1 MSNSLPE
8 HIVIYKAITL
18 SDGTGAS
25 VTFDLTGTTDIA
37 NKTYGDI
44 SYSLTSF
51 VDILNNVFTDASFV
65 VLDDETMTKQKVI
78 ELLTSYTILEDGV
91 FSGGSGTKANEDG
104 EVVITN
110 GSTPPETLIVFR
122 DNIARID
129 GPTVEMNVSKS
140 LLLHVNDNV
149 TGGFEFGKVASTTG
163 GVMHA
168 FHYSQSESDDYIGTL
183 DTSNTLVN
191 TSKRLIDASF
201 GSIQIPSD
209 GKMSLVIIG
218 LTTNS
223 SIMSGN
229 IDNVLLNIVIS
240 EGTALG
246 GARVTISYGNSSLEF
261 TDTLKTDAPKPPFQI
276 MISFSGNKMYALVN
290 NTVQGT
296 VSTQSLNNIANI
308 RNNQLTSVDGGL
320 LGKSVISDFVVFN
333 DALYDGEDT
342 TRAMSII
349 NKIINNSSGLSA
361 STLPPSGGYTKYNI
375 NDILLGFV
383 GSTYPY
389 VEPAGNLVLKNSVV
403 ENDTIILH
411 DSGSFSLN
419 GNVAINTSTKPTSA
433 IALDVNGDIQCNK
446 GSFNGDIDITG
457 AGKLSMDGIVLI
469 ENTGNKETGDFY
481 YNCRVIRNANNFDN
495 DGMHINYNSAGGTAA
510 DCRFFANGTTQRMV
524 IKADSGNVGIG
535 TDDPQSKLHVDGDI
549 RCSGF
554 GSFNGGGFNAI
565 NSPPGVYL
573 GAASNAYG
581 HLQIVSSNSN
591 GGWIDFTDNIGTNST
606 DFEGRI
612 RYGTSG
618 TDAGMTFLTNGD
630 ERMRIG
636 VAGNV
641 GIGTNSPQSKLHV
654 NGDIRCNS
662 GSFNGNVNITNTHNL
677 DVNGNINISGAGKLL
692 MDGFTLI
699 NAASTGDFYY
709 NCRVIRNSDTTVTSK
724 NDGMY
729 INFDSAGGTA
739 ADCRFFA
746 NGKNQR
752 MVIKADSG
760 NVGIGTTDPQSKLHV
775 NGIARFN
782 NGVNVGGS
790 VSVPNITVGQ
800 TANTITSSADLILQT
815 PNAKTV
821 HIKGDLLVDGAFSF
835 VGEFIKKNTNVQYT
849 DQFEIVN
856 AGTGPALVVTQSG
869 NNDIVKFNDENGSV
883 FVIKDN
889 RNVGIG
895 TDDPQSKLHVDG
907 DIRCSG
913 FGSFNGGGF
922 NSINSP
928 PGVYL
933 GAASNAYGHLQIVS
947 SNSNGGWIDFTD
959 NIGTNSTDFEGR
971 IRYGTSGTDAGM
983 TFLTNGD
990 ERMRIGVAGNVG
1002 IGTNS
1007 PQSKLHVNGDIQC
1020 NKGSFNSD
1028 IDITGAGRLS
1038 MDGIVLIQ
1046 NNSNR
1051 EGGDFYYN
1059 CRVIRNADNFS
1070 DDGMYINHNSAG
1082 GTAADC
1088 RFFANGTS
1096 QRMVI
1101 KANSG
1106 NVGIATGS
1114 PSEKLHVNGN
1124 VKCINLTASGL
1135 VTGASFNATSDERT
1149 KTDISRV
1156 SRKVINKVLMLES
1169 KQFTF
1174 KSDDKHRTRYGFIA
1188 QEVEKI
1194 LPELV
1199 SGENDEI
1206 KSIDYMGII
1215 GPLLEQVKTL
1225 TRELEDM
1232 KQEFADMKQELA
1244 K

>member
-457 AGKLSMDGIVLI
+457 AG
-469 ENTGNKETGDFY
+469 
-481 YNCRVIRNANNFDN
+481 
-495 DGMHINYNSAGGTAA
+495 
-510 DCRFFANGTTQRMV
+510 
-524 IKADSGNVGIG
+524 
-535 TDDPQSKLHVDGDI
+535 
-549 RCSGF
+549 
-554 GSFNGGGFNAI
+554 
-565 NSPPGVYL
+565 
-573 GAASNAYG
+573 
-581 HLQIVSSNSN
+581 
-591 GGWIDFTDNIGTNST
+591 
-606 DFEGRI
+606 
-612 RYGTSG
+612 
-618 TDAGMTFLTNGD
+618 
-630 ERMRIG
+630 
-636 VAGNV
+636 
-641 GIGTNSPQSKLHV
+641 
-654 NGDIRCNS
+654 
-662 GSFNGNVNITNTHNL
+662 
-677 DVNGNINISGAGKLL
+677 
-692 MDGFTLI
+692 
-699 NAASTGDFYY
+699 
-709 NCRVIRNSDTTVTSK
+709 
-724 NDGMY
+724 
-729 INFDSAGGTA
+729 
-739 ADCRFFA
+739 
-746 NGKNQR
+746 
-752 MVIKADSG
+752 
-760 NVGIGTTDPQSKLHV
+760 
-775 NGIARFN
+775 
-782 NGVNVGGS
+782 
-790 VSVPNITVGQ
+790 
-800 TANTITSSADLILQT
+800 
-815 PNAKTV
+815 
-821 HIKGDLLVDGAFSF
+821 
-835 VGEFIKKNTNVQYT
+835 
-849 DQFEIVN
+849 
-856 AGTGPALVVTQSG
+856 
-869 NNDIVKFNDENGSV
+869 
-883 FVIKDN
+883 
-889 RNVGIG
+889 
-895 TDDPQSKLHVDG
+895 
-907 DIRCSG
+907 
-913 FGSFNGGGF
+913 
-922 NSINSP
+922 
-928 PGVYL
+928 
-933 GAASNAYGHLQIVS
+933 
-947 SNSNGGWIDFTD
+947 
-959 NIGTNSTDFEGR
+959 
-971 IRYGTSGTDAGM
+971 
-983 TFLTNGD
+983 
-990 ERMRIGVAGNVG
+990 
-1002 IGTNS
+1002 
-1007 PQSKLHVNGDIQC
+1007 
-1020 NKGSFNSD
+1020 
-1028 IDITGAGRLS
+1028 RLS

-1046 NNSNR
+1046 NNSNN

-1206 KSIDYMGII
+1206 KSMDYMGII